1 MIHAAVCAKPWV
13 PEHGEAPA
21 WRTLQQEAMQL
32 ANNGRMKEALKSFRA
47 ALRME
52 RSSENMNNVAVAY
65 GQLGRYRESHEGF
78 VRALNLNAN
87 NVGVYDT
94 FLQVRPSLQIPDLP
108 GFLAEERSK
117 RPKPPDSPRRLDE
130 TGGEQPV
137 EETCASAD
145 YADAVPAAMGHLVN
159 RTNGMRPWGSPTVLV
174 IAHWKEDLS
183 WTTRPELRGFPKVVY
198 QRQDATQALSS
209 PPKLTPPSSPPDLR
223 LISA

>member
-1 MIHAAVCAKPWV
+1 MKNEIKQTKPTTKAMIHVLVCAKPWV

-52 RSSENMNNVAVAY
+52 HSSENMNNVAVAY

-94 FLQVRPSLQIPDLP
+94 FLQVRPSLQMAPIPGK
-108 GFLAEERSK
+108 GF
-117 RPKPPDSPRRLDE
+117 
-130 TGGEQPV
+130 
-137 EETCASAD
+137 C
-145 YADAVPAAMGHLVN
+145 
-159 RTNGMRPWGSPTVLV
+159 
-174 IAHWKEDLS
+174 
-183 WTTRPELRGFPKVVY
+183 PEGF
-198 QRQDATQALSS
+198 
-209 PPKLTPPSSPPDLR
+209 
-223 LISA
+223 